1 MDKKKPPLIIGV
13 LKSQRILAVFLL
25 IAFFYGNAQNPK
37 IKCYFNH
44 PVNNSVS
51 TGTNA
56 IYLNGTFVDTTV
68 AYINRAL
75 YSLDICMYNYT
86 YNSGDGLDAIANAVN
101 AAYNRGVVV
110 RWIYEGSN
118 NNSGLPLLNANIQT
132 VGSPT
137 TSAYGISHN
146 KFMIIDAN
154 SSNLN
159 DPIVWTG
166 SFNFSRYQADNDYNN
181 IIIVQ
186 DKPLALAYYAE
197 FNKMWGGTGPA
208 PNLANSKFG
217 PFKTPSSQTSFT
229 VNGTP
234 VEVYFSPMD
243 NSSSKLQN
251 AINSANNELFF
262 GIYTFTDNTVAN
274 AIVNRINGG
283 VDAYGIIDQFSQSYN
298 PYSTLSPLMGS
309 KLRLYTGAGTHH
321 NKMML
326 VDALSP
332 ASDPQVFTGSY
343 NWSISGDTKN
353 DENTLVVHD
362 AVLANQYYQSLCKNF
377 TDAGGTACPL
387 IGVENFDS
395 GLSQFAVYPNPAQD
409 VVSIKIKN
417 AGVLLKIRIS
427 DCLGNTVQEGS
438 VIGNDEMRLEIKS
451 LSAGIYFVHI
461 LRGDR
466 TFTEKLLKQ

>member
-13 LKSQRILAVFLL
+13 LKSQSLAAVFLL
-25 IAFFYGNAQNPK
+25 FAFFSVSAQNPK

-68 AYINRAL
+68 AYINRAQ
-75 YSLDICMYNYT
+75 YSLDVCMYNYT
-86 YNSGDGLDAIANAVN
+86 YNSGDGVDAIANAVN

-132 VGSPT
+132 LGSPT
-137 TSAYGISHN
+137 TSSYGISHN

-154 SSNLN
+154 STNLN

-208 PNLANSKFG
+208 PNLTNSKFG

-262 GIYTFTDNTVAN
+262 GIFTFTDNAVAN
-274 AIVNRINGG
+274 AIVNRINAG
-283 VDAYGIIDQFSQSYN
+283 VDAYGIIDQFSQSYT
-298 PYSTLSPLMGS
+298 PYSTLSPVMGS

-362 AVLANQYYQSLCKNF
+362 AVLANQYYQSLCQNF
-377 TDAGGTACPL
+377 TDAGGTACPM

-395 GLSQFAVYPNPAQD
+395 GLSQFAVYPNPSNE
-409 VVSIKIKN
+409 VIYIKIRN
-417 AGVLLKIRIS
+417 TGTAMQVRVTDQLGKIIKETVMLAS
-427 DCLGNTVQEGS
+427 DEAQMNVSDLAPGLYQ
-438 VIGNDEMRLEIKS
+438 
-451 LSAGIYFVHI
+451 VHI
-461 LRGDR
+461 LRDGVIMSSKFAR
-466 TFTEKLLKQ
+466 P